1 MPYGSSQSSQST
13 VQFTVQSVIAFV
25 LIGAVILFLVAIVVM
40 SYLKSSSEQG
50 RLRSREDL
58 SRELAVLPAS
68 NEELANVE
76 NMDEQQ
82 IRGLARRNGQAQG
95 GVGNQHLYRAYTQEM
110 RSGNINYALQRLGVE
125 EEGTLA

>member
-82 IRGLARRNGQAQG
+82 IRRLARRNGQAQG

>member
-1 MPYGSSQSSQST
+1 
-13 VQFTVQSVIAFV
+13 
-25 LIGAVILFLVAIVVM
+25 M